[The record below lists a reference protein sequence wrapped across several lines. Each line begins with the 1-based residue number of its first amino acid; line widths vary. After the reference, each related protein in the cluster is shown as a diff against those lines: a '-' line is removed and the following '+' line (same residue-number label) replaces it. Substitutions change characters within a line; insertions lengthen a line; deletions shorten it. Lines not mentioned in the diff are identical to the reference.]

1 MGISPY
7 YRGSSCNFWS
17 LYENNPHLMGATIH
31 MLSKG
36 LDSGDILYHVAP
48 TTLNCSNPFDFTM
61 MSVKSAHES
70 LVQRISNGEIN
81 KYIPVKQEA
90 DLEILYTK
98 NSDFTDDVAKEFLDR
113 NLTISEISNMINE
126 KKGLIEFVN
135 PFYFFKEYSKIIS
148 SFWRNAS
155 KNY

>member
-1 MGISPY
+1 
-7 YRGSSCNFWS
+7 
-17 LYENNPHLMGATIH
+17 
-31 MLSKG
+31 
-36 LDSGDILYHVAP
+36 
-48 TTLNCSNPFDFTM
+48 M

-70 LVQRISNGEIN
+70 LVQRISNGEIT

-113 NLTISEISNMINE
+113 NLTISEISSMINE

-135 PFYFFKEYSKIIS
+135 PFYYE
-148 SFWRNAS
+148 
-155 KNY
+155 